1 MTRLVDAWTAVVA
14 VLTAGMPA
22 GVRVYGDRPPRL
34 ETPAVFPVLL
44 TSRTD
49 HPDQCTVRDAL
60 QIGVTLVVAEADTAE
75 RGDTFRPLFDAL
87 LDTLDTELARQVPF
101 GAQGSRRTAIGPA
114 ADFQE
119 AVLAWQAVLELRV
132 DATYNPTP

>member
-1 MTRLVDAWTAVVA
+1 MTRLVDAWAAVVT
-14 VLTAGMPA
+14 VLQAGMPA
-22 GVRVYGDRPPRL
+22 GVRVYRDRPPRL

-44 TSRTD
+44 PSRTD
-49 HPDQCTVRDAL
+49 RPDLCTVRDTL

-75 RGDTFRPLFDAL
+75 RGDAFRPLFDSL
-87 LDTLDTELARQVPF
+87 LDALDTELARQAPF
-101 GAQGSRRTAIGPA
+101 GGQGSRRTAIQAVG
-114 ADFQE
+114 DFQE